1 MEFIK
6 KAQIVTRDTLV
17 GLAIGFFFAFGTVLL
32 LLLLK

>member
-6 KAQIVTRDTLV
+6 KVQVVTRDTLI
-17 GLAIGFFFAFGTVLL
+17 GLTIGFFFALGTVLL